1 MSTPTNP
8 FERFEE
14 LFERMATQFE
24 ETARAFEG
32 DETGSRLPSV
42 GPRSVGRTMLGTES
56 MAVDLVERDD
66 EYVAT
71 VDLPGFSRDDVEV
84 RVTDDALHVEAHHE
98 EEREMSE
105 MDEMGDES
113 EASEMG
119 EATYLRRERSHRTM
133 ERSIRLPE
141 PVDADGTEAHFE
153 NGVLTVTVPRAEPLS
168 SAKQIDIEGE

>member
-32 DETGSRLPSV
+32 DETGSRLPSM

-71 VDLPGFSRDDVEV
+71 IDLPGFSRDDVEV

-98 EEREMSE
+98 ETREMSE
-105 MDEMGDES
+105 MDEMGEGT
-113 EASEMG
+113 EMG

-141 PVDADGTEAHFE
+141 PVDADGTEATFQ